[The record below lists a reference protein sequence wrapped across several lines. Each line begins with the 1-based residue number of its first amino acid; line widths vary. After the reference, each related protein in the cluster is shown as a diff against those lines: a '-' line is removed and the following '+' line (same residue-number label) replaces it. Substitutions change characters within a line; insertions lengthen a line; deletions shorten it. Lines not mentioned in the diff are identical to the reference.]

1 MSNIYIIPNVILIRN
16 EYQITLKKNMIE
28 ENTTQEFPLK
38 NKDEERNHFIEE
50 MNQNDLINEKHK
62 IICTTLDYIEPWLI
76 LVSGITGCVSVSA
89 FTSLVGI
96 LLSIASQ

>member
-62 IICTTLDYIEPWLI
+62 IICTTLDYIEP
-76 LVSGITGCVSVSA
+76 
-89 FTSLVGI
+89 
-96 LLSIASQ
+96 

>member
-1 MSNIYIIPNVILIRN
+1 
-16 EYQITLKKNMIE
+16 MIE

-62 IICTTLDYIEPWLI
+62 IICTTSDYIEPWLI

-89 FTSLVGI
+89 FASLVGI

>member
-1 MSNIYIIPNVILIRN
+1 MSNIYIIPNVILILN

>member
-16 EYQITLKKNMIE
+16 EYQITLKKNMNE

-62 IICTTLDYIEPWLI
+62 IICTTLDYIEP
-76 LVSGITGCVSVSA
+76 
-89 FTSLVGI
+89 
-96 LLSIASQ
+96 

>member
-16 EYQITLKKNMIE
+16 EYQITLKKNMNE

>member
-50 MNQNDLINEKHK
+50 MNQNDSINEKHK
-62 IICTTLDYIEPWLI
+62 IICTTLDYIEP
-76 LVSGITGCVSVSA
+76 
-89 FTSLVGI
+89 
-96 LLSIASQ
+96 